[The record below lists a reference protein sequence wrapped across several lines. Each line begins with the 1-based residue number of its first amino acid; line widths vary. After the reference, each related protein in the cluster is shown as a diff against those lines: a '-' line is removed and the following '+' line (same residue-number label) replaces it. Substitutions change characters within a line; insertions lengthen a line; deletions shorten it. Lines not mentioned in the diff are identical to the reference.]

1 MCPQGLLED
10 GNRRRKTESTDANL
24 QSSRSHAVLEIS
36 VKRRPANH
44 YRVQQLRAKVR
55 VCGVCVRMSAC
66 MLLFALTVE

>member
-1 MCPQGLLED
+1 
-10 GNRRRKTESTDANL
+10 
-24 QSSRSHAVLEIS
+24 